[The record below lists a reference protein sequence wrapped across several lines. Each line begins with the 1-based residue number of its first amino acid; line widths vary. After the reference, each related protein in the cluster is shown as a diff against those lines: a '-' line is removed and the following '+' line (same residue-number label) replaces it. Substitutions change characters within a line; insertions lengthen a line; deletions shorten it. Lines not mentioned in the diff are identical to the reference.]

1 MNNTEE
7 AREIYKKQ
15 RDRCILLANEK
26 QVKHYSTLIASTD
39 NQHGLFRTVAKL
51 WSTPKNNI
59 LPGGF
64 DSSSDLANSF
74 NTFFLSK
81 INSIREELTSSSS
94 ITVDDGHTPFA
105 NHFHS
110 FELLTIDELR
120 EILQEMT
127 IKTSFDDPIPAP
139 VLKLV
144 IESLLPYLLELV
156 NLSLETGD
164 ISGLKESVIIP
175 LLKKLNLDSE
185 QFRNYRPIVNLQF
198 LSKLIEK
205 VVLKQLLTH
214 MKSNN
219 SGMSRSVCLQEKP
232 LH

>member
-1 MNNTEE
+1 M
-7 AREIYKKQ
+7 A
-15 RDRCILLANEK
+15 
-26 QVKHYSTLIASTD
+26 
-39 NQHGLFRTVAKL
+39 
-51 WSTPKNNI
+51 
-59 LPGGF
+59 
-64 DSSSDLANSF
+64 ANSF

-81 INSIREELTSSSS
+81 INSIREELISSSS
-94 ITVDDGHTPFA
+94 NTVDDGHTPFA

-214 MKSNN
+214 MKSLRNLLFQ
-219 SGMSRSVCLQEKP
+219 SIIGDFD
-232 LH
+232 